1 MPEGPEPGSRGLKGA
16 ARVGTIELQ
25 RILLADDEP
34 DILEISRIAL
44 VSVGGYEVAVC
55 ESGTKFLELLPEF
68 KPDLVIID
76 ALMPD
81 MNGLEVLDAMRRM
94 NGFEET
100 PAVFLTGLVL
110 ERDLRDLRRSGAV
123 DIVTKPFD
131 PMKLP
136 HRIENI
142 WKTLDDERR

>member
-1 MPEGPEPGSRGLKGA
+1 VGLKS
-16 ARVGTIELQ
+16 LQ

-44 VSVGGYEVAVC
+44 ETVGGYEVAVC
-55 ESGTKFLELLPEF
+55 GSGAAFLELLPEF

-81 MNGLEVLDAMRRM
+81 MNGLEVLGQMRLKA
-94 NGFEET
+94 GFRNT

-110 ERDLRDLRRSGAV
+110 ERDLRNLRASGAADV
-123 DIVTKPFD
+123 ITKPFD
-131 PMKLP
+131 PMQLP
-136 HRIENI
+136 KRINGI
-142 WKTLDDERR
+142 WKAIDDA

>member
-1 MPEGPEPGSRGLKGA
+1 M
-16 ARVGTIELQ
+16 Q

-44 VSVGGYEVAVC
+44 QTVGGYEVAVC
-55 ESGTKFLELLPEF
+55 ESGAGFLKLLPEF

-81 MNGLEVLDAMRRM
+81 MNGLEVLSRMRLVDEFR
-94 NGFEET
+94 ET

-110 ERDLRDLRRSGAV
+110 DRDLRDLRASGAEAV
-123 DIVTKPFD
+123 ITKPFD

-136 HRIENI
+136 QRIDDI
-142 WKTLDDERR
+142 WKAKDDG

>member
-1 MPEGPEPGSRGLKGA
+1 VALKS
-16 ARVGTIELQ
+16 LQ

-44 VSVGGYEVAVC
+44 ETVGGYEVAVC
-55 ESGTKFLELLPEF
+55 ESGASFLELLPDF

-81 MNGLEVLDAMRRM
+81 MNGLEVLGQMRLTASFR
-94 NGFEET
+94 NT

-110 ERDLRDLRRSGAV
+110 ERDLRDLRTSGAKAV
-123 DIVTKPFD
+123 ITKPFD

-136 HRIENI
+136 QRIDDI
-142 WKTLDDERR
+142 WRAIDDE

>member
-1 MPEGPEPGSRGLKGA
+1 M
-16 ARVGTIELQ
+16 IELQ

-44 VSVGGYEVAVC
+44 ETVGGYEVAVC
-55 ESGTKFLELLPEF
+55 ESGTKFLELLGDF
-68 KPDLVIID
+68 SPDLVIID

-81 MNGLEVLDAMRRM
+81 MNGLEVLAAMRKVR
-94 NGFEET
+94 GFEET

-123 DIVTKPFD
+123 DVITKPFD
-131 PMKLP
+131 PMTLP
-136 HRIENI
+136 QRIQSI
-142 WKTLDDERR
+142 WKALDGE